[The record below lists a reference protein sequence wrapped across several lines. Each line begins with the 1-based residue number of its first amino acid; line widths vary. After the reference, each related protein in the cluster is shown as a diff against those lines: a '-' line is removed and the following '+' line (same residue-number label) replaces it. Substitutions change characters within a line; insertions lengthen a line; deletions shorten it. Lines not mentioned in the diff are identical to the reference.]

1 VISLGQ
7 FTILFLYKHLELINI
22 TIKFEKLNLTK
33 LKLKIMEQVLKVLKS
48 EEYDRYIFITY
59 EEDNIVGLNFHQ
71 GVDAIDNYFVKPCP
85 YTTETFMRMISN
97 NPIYNKTEDEIYQ
110 IMNDAIEIVCQ
121 VITYTY
127 DSTEHKLPPSKLYG
141 EYLDQVMNKF
151 DISNQEA
158 RRRYGQFTISQWKQI
173 L

>member
-1 VISLGQ
+1 LVSLEQ
-7 FTILFLYKHLELINI
+7 FTILFLSAHLELIII
-22 TIKFEKLNLTK
+22 TIKFEKLNLKT
-33 LKLKIMEQVLKVLKS
+33 MEQILKVLKN

-71 GVDAIDNYFVKPCP
+71 GIGAIDNYFVKPCP

-97 NPIYNKTEDEIYQ
+97 NPIFNKTEEEIYR
-110 IMNDAIEIVCQ
+110 IINDAIEIVCQ
-121 VITYTY
+121 VITYKHVSFE
-127 DSTEHKLPPSKLYG
+127 DKLPPSKTYG
-141 EYLDQVMNKF
+141 EYLLKAMDKF

-158 RRRYGQFTISQWKQI
+158 RKRYGQFTFSQWKQI